1 MSVGKNIL
9 ITGGSGM
16 IGMRLT
22 TFLVGKGHNVS
33 HLSRSQG
40 RAAVRTFKWDPE
52 RSYIDSHALA
62 DADTIIHLAGAGI
75 ADKRWSA
82 RRKQE
87 ILLSRTESTR
97 LIAEALVRIPN
108 RVKTLI
114 SASGIS
120 YYGLAESKRSFIES
134 DVPGDDF
141 MAKVSIAW
149 EKEVDAARDRVRVV
163 KIRTGVVLNKD
174 GIAMKK
180 LTMPVKF
187 FVGAPLGS
195 GKQCVNWIHIDDVC
209 RIYVKAVE
217 DATLQGA
224 YNAVA
229 PNPVTNAELT
239 RELARVLKRPM
250 FLPPIPGFLVR
261 LIAGEVADVVLK
273 GGSISSLKIQQTGFE
288 FQFKT
293 VRSAL
298 EDLLGS

>member
-1 MSVGKNIL
+1 MSLGKNIL

-16 IGMRLT
+16 IGTRLT
-22 TFLVGKGHNVS
+22 TFLLGKGHNIS
-33 HLSRSQG
+33 HLSRSPG

-52 RSYIDSHALA
+52 RSYMDDQALQ

-82 RRKQE
+82 QRKQE
-87 ILLSRTESTR
+87 ILLSRTESSR

-120 YYGLAESKRSFIES
+120 YYGLAENTRSFIES
-134 DVPGDDF
+134 DPPGDDF
-141 MAKVSIAW
+141 MAKVSDAW

-180 LTMPVKF
+180 LTMPIKF

-217 DATLQGA
+217 DATMQGA

-239 RELARVLKRPM
+239 RELARALKRPL
-250 FLPPIPGFLVR
+250 FLPPIPGFMVR

-273 GGSISSLKIQQTGFE
+273 GGSISSLKVEQAGFE
-288 FQFKT
+288 FRFKT

-298 EDLLGS
+298 EDLLPA